1 MQVMYGASAASLTM
15 KATGNSWIFTEDPGR
30 VWYNPWEYM
39 HHR

>member
-15 KATGNSWIFTEDPGR
+15 KATGDSRIFTEDPGR
-30 VWYNPWEYM
+30 VWCNPGECM